1 MARNNFYDVVRE
13 RLADEV
19 GRIAAAC
26 PCDLA
31 LAYPSAY
38 RVAMSSLGFQT
49 IYRLV
54 QQSGVVG
61 AERVF
66 APDQDS
72 VFGEGTADLSY
83 EGLRGLGQF
92 RVIAFS
98 VAYELELGALVKML
112 TRSGIAAIA
121 AAREVCDPLV
131 IVGGPLTMSNPR
143 VLGPFVDAIVVGE
156 ADETV
161 VQVVKTALGVMDK
174 RLRLEA
180 LSEVPGVWVPKIHG
194 DSVPDGVVCSIDALP
209 ARAPIR
215 TPHAELRNMVLIEAV
230 RGCSRGCAYC
240 VMRGKRGK
248 GMRVVSAQKIYDG
261 LRESIAEGA
270 RRIGLVGAGVSDHP
284 QIVRIVQTLVEQGCE
299 VGLSSLRAERLT
311 PAFVSALRRGGY
323 KTITTALDGASA
335 RLREQLQRRT
345 TQEQLMQAAQ
355 VCRDEKVERLKLY
368 LMVGVPEET
377 DEDIDECA
385 KLLIELSR
393 LIPTSVGVAP
403 FCAKMDTPLEGYA
416 YAGIDQ
422 IEKRVKRLR
431 KAVAGRAQIRAT
443 SARWGWVE
451 HVLSAGGHAEG
462 LAVLEAE
469 KNGGKFAD
477 YRKAFEK
484 LGHRT
489 NATDGK
495 SSRDI

>member
-1 MARNNFYDVVRE
+1 MARSNFYDVVRE

-19 GRIAAAC
+19 GRIGVAC
-26 PCDLA
+26 PCDIA

-49 IYRLV
+49 IYRQV

-66 APDQDS
+66 APDLDS
-72 VFGEGTADLSY
+72 VFGEGAADLSY
-83 EGLRGLGQF
+83 EGLRGLGQY

-98 VAYELELGALVKML
+98 VAYELEVGALVKML
-112 TRSGIAAIA
+112 TRSGIAAVA
-121 AAREVCDPLV
+121 EARQEREPLV

-143 VLGPFVDAIVVGE
+143 ILGPFVDAVVVGE
-156 ADETV
+156 ADDVV
-161 VQVVKTALGVMDK
+161 VQVVETALGVVDK
-174 RLRLEA
+174 RQRLEA
-180 LSEVPGVWVPKIHG
+180 LSEIPGVWVPEIHG
-194 DSVPDGVVCSIDALP
+194 ESVPDGLVCSMEALP

-248 GMRVVSAQKIYDG
+248 GMRIVSEQKIYDG
-261 LRESIAEGA
+261 LREPIDQGA

-284 QIVRIVQTLVEQGCE
+284 QIVQIVQTLVEQGCE

-311 PAFVSALRRGGY
+311 PSFVSALRRGGY

-335 RLREQLQRRT
+335 RLREKLQRCT
-345 TQEQLMQAAQ
+345 TQEQVMQAAQ
-355 VCRDEKVERLKLY
+355 VCRDEKIERFKLY

-385 KLLIELSR
+385 QLLIELSR

-403 FCAKMDTPLEGYA
+403 FCAKVDTPLQGYG
-416 YAGIDQ
+416 YAGIEQ

-431 KAVAGRAQIRAT
+431 KAVVGRVQIRAT

-489 NATDGK
+489 SGREGK
-495 SSRDI
+495 ISGDT